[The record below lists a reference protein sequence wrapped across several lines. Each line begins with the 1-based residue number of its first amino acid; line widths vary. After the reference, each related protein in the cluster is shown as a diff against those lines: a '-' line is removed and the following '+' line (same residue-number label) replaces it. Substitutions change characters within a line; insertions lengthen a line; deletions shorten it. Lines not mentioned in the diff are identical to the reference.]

1 VQINVIKYDGSTE
14 EYMHTKVIGTCHNA
28 LALADESNVFIA
40 EQLADA
46 ITFNLY
52 KKATHHITSEEIHL
66 VIEAVL
72 SATGYHDAAIALC
85 EYRNTRKLRR
95 NRIVVVNND
104 EPQSK
109 WDKSIIVDA
118 LVQKNSC
125 DKHVARAI
133 ASSVEEKVLNLAM
146 SKITANLI
154 EHLVHADTETMLLA
168 QEQLEAI
175 NV

>member
-1 VQINVIKYDGSTE
+1 MQLNVIKYDGSTE
-14 EYMHTKVIGTCHNA
+14 EYMHTKVIGTFHNA

-52 KKATHHITSEEIHL
+52 KKGTHHITSEEIHL

-72 SATGYHDAAIALC
+72 SATDYHEAAMALS

-104 EPQSK
+104 EPQSR
-109 WDKSIIVDA
+109 WDKSIIVSG
-118 LVQKNSC
+118 LVQKNGC

-146 SKITANLI
+146 SKVTASLI
-154 EHLVHADTETMLLA
+154 EHLVHAYTETMLL
-168 QEQLEAI
+168 
-175 NV
+175 